1 MSCSVLLPRLQRHHA
16 VPVHTQVQWQVNG
29 KVLEPSERVDMQ
41 TYGNHTTLDIPFSL
55 RSDSG
60 PYRLTLSNE
69 LGSDSAQ
76 ATVTV
81 LGQWSRAPCDCRDK
95 YRQGDCSQWH
105 AILYHYNVLVAS

>member
-1 MSCSVLLPRLQRHHA
+1 MHYASRLKLYKTHLT
-16 VPVHTQVQWQVNG
+16 PVTLSLRRSQVQWQVNG
-29 KVLEPSERVDMQ
+29 KVLEPSERVDLQ

-81 LGQWSRAPCDCRDK
+81 LG
-95 YRQGDCSQWH
+95 
-105 AILYHYNVLVAS
+105 

>member
-1 MSCSVLLPRLQRHHA
+1 M
-16 VPVHTQVQWQVNG
+16 NG
-29 KVLEPSERVDMQ
+29 KVLEPSERVDLQ
-41 TYGNHTTLDIPFSL
+41 TYGGHTTLDIPFSL

-81 LGQWSRAPCDCRDK
+81 LGQWSVEVSRARSVVVEVS
-95 YRQGDCSQWH
+95 RARSAEQGP
-105 AILYHYNVLVAS
+105 V

>member
-1 MSCSVLLPRLQRHHA
+1 M
-16 VPVHTQVQWQVNG
+16 NG
-29 KVLEPSERVDMQ
+29 KVLEPSERVDLQ

-69 LGSDSAQ
+69 LGSDTAQ

-81 LGQWSRAPCDCRDK
+81 LGQLGGVCHTNFRA
-95 YRQGDCSQWH
+95 
-105 AILYHYNVLVAS
+105 YHTNF

>member
-1 MSCSVLLPRLQRHHA
+1 MLILSRQYTNPASAACLQI
-16 VPVHTQVQWQVNG
+16 QWQVNG
-29 KVLEPSERVDMQ
+29 KVLEPSERVDLQ

-69 LGSDSAQ
+69 LGSDTAQ

-81 LGQWSRAPCDCRDK
+81 LGQLDSEAVMQGVRRGGGGYRDIQ
-95 YRQGDCSQWH
+95 RW
-105 AILYHYNVLVAS
+105 AT

>member
-1 MSCSVLLPRLQRHHA
+1 M
-16 VPVHTQVQWQVNG
+16 QWQVNG
-29 KVLEPSERVDMQ
+29 KVLEPSERVDLQ
-41 TYGNHTTLDIPFSL
+41 TYGSHTTLDIPFSL

-81 LGQWSRAPCDCRDK
+81 LGENTAHTAGWHCGTQAGTQWE
-95 YRQGDCSQWH
+95 SQ
-105 AILYHYNVLVAS
+105 LDV